1 MIYLSGNHFPLE
13 KKLLVRAWG
22 VAETE
27 LLTTGNQRIVTC
39 KTAKEQK
46 GGA

>member
-13 KKLLVRAWG
+13 KELLVRDWG
-22 VAETE
+22 VVETG
-27 LLTTGNQRIVTC
+27 LLTTENQRIVTC

-46 GGA
+46 GRA